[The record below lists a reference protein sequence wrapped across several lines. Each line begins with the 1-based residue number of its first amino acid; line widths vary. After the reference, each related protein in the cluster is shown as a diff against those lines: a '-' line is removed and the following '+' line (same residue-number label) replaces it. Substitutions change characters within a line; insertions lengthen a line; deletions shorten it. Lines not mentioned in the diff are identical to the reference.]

1 MDTSP
6 GTPLYNLPLL
16 GEGTAQVESLTSYI
30 VRLARAHYLR
40 PRDLI
45 RRVAG
50 VGCPE
55 IAALCY
61 ARFFS
66 RYAITVNGLGK
77 YARLF
82 ADRFSEL
89 TGNPN
94 LAHATLLP
102 WHRLLAPNGSALLA
116 PHPRWCGQCL
126 MEDVQAGRSPYLR
139 LAWSVGL
146 EKYCTEHHALLED
159 VCPSCG
165 RVQPAIP
172 QYADLFH
179 CDHCHQP
186 LLSQETL
193 HRPNG
198 AKPAANDLLTTQSV
212 ADLIAL
218 NAVINPETTHLQFTA
233 QLSREVE
240 RRTEGNRAGLCAAVG
255 LQTHALNGWFTKGQR
270 ISLGLLVQLYQAIG
284 LKPTFAFSN
293 DCSNKPLR
301 ASGTRQRRPRKRQ
314 YHSPDLRE
322 HARKSLV
329 EAIKSGTTPPSL
341 VEMADR
347 LGVSRGFLRYWHP
360 QLADQLVQERR
371 TVVKRNANLRAE
383 KHEEVIRAAIA
394 VALSQ
399 GMWPGRNLVETVAR
413 EEHFSLL
420 DDGMFKLYQSLLC
433 EALAQTNATVKV
445 SLWGCQDCS
454 CV

>member
-1 MDTSP
+1 MTSTTWLAPQPEPGRRFDVCNGDADGLCAVRQWRLHEPLPSTLITGLKREIDLLARVPIDAADEVLVCDLSMRRNRPALDGAKPKGRLELGFHSATSSAAPALPGSCNRMDTAP

-50 VGCPE
+50 VGRPE
-55 IAALCY
+55 IVALCY

-146 EKYCTEHHALLED
+146 EKYCIAHHTLLDD

-240 RRTEGNRAGLCAAVG
+240 RRTERNRAGLCRSWLANTRVE
-255 LQTHALNGWFTKGQR
+255 W
-270 ISLGLLVQLYQAIG
+270 LV
-284 LKPTFAFSN
+284 
-293 DCSNKPLR
+293 
-301 ASGTRQRRPRKRQ
+301 
-314 YHSPDLRE
+314 H
-322 HARKSLV
+322 
-329 EAIKSGTTPPSL
+329 
-341 VEMADR
+341 
-347 LGVSRGFLRYWHP
+347 
-360 QLADQLVQERR
+360 
-371 TVVKRNANLRAE
+371 
-383 KHEEVIRAAIA
+383 
-394 VALSQ
+394 
-399 GMWPGRNLVETVAR
+399 
-413 EEHFSLL
+413 
-420 DDGMFKLYQSLLC
+420 
-433 EALAQTNATVKV
+433 
-445 SLWGCQDCS
+445 
-454 CV
+454 